1 MSMATSTDTQHVLT
15 ENGTEDERYSVRL
28 ENTGHECRWYA
39 ARFEGHWVGESTTE
53 ERAWDIARRH
63 AKGRG

>member
-1 MSMATSTDTQHVLT
+1 MTTSTMQHVYLSD
-15 ENGTEDERYSVRL
+15 GVTEDERYTVSL

-39 ARFEGHWVGESTTE
+39 ARYKGHWVGESTTE
-53 ERAWDIARRH
+53 ERAWELARDH

>member
-1 MSMATSTDTQHVLT
+1 MATSTDIQHVLT
-15 ENGTEDERYSVRL
+15 ENGTEDNRYSVHL

-53 ERAWDIARRH
+53 ENAWDLARRH